1 MAEGTYSGLNR
12 KGVHLGDIMNDKRR
26 VSVDGEDF
34 EVSMLKDG
42 DFWKVE
48 VEGKVFSIKV
58 DGGERDSLSPRKKKG
73 ARKAK
78 RSGVVSSSIPGKII
92 SISVTKEEI
101 VSEGDVIMI
110 LEAMKMQNEIQAPI
124 SGKIIE
130 LNCEPGD
137 SVEANSPLMVI
148 EPPTEES
155 K

>member
-1 MAEGTYSGLNR
+1 MS
-12 KGVHLGDIMNDKRR
+12 DKRK

-34 EVSMLKDG
+34 EVSIAKEG
-42 DFWKVE
+42 DFWKVG
-48 VEGKVFSIKV
+48 VEGRVFSVKV
-58 DGGERDSLSPRKKKG
+58 DGSKGVTLPPKKKKG

-92 SISVTKEEI
+92 SISVSEDDL

>member
-1 MAEGTYSGLNR
+1 MS
-12 KGVHLGDIMNDKRR
+12 DKRK
-26 VSVDGEDF
+26 VNVDGEDF
-34 EVSMLKDG
+34 EVSMEKEG

-48 VEGKVFSIKV
+48 VEGKIFSIKV
-58 DGGERDSLSPRKKKG
+58 DGSKGGSLSPRKKKG

-92 SISVTKEEI
+92 SISVSQDEFL
-101 VSEGDVIMI
+101 SEGDVIMI

-124 SGKIIE
+124 SGKITE

-137 SVEANSPLMVI
+137 SIEANSPLMVI
-148 EPPTEES
+148 EPPIDDS

>member
-1 MAEGTYSGLNR
+1 ME
-12 KGVHLGDIMNDKRR
+12 K
-26 VSVDGEDF
+26 E
-34 EVSMLKDG
+34 G

-48 VEGKVFSIKV
+48 VEGKTFSIKV
-58 DGGERDSLSPRKKKG
+58 DGSKGGSLSPRKKKG

-92 SISVTKEEI
+92 SISVSQDEF

-124 SGKIIE
+124 SGKITE

-137 SVEANSPLMVI
+137 SIEANSPLMVI
-148 EPPTEES
+148 EPPIDDS

>member
-1 MAEGTYSGLNR
+1 MS
-12 KGVHLGDIMNDKRR
+12 DKRK
-26 VSVDGEDF
+26 VNVDGEDF
-34 EVSMLKDG
+34 EVSMEKEG

-48 VEGKVFSIKV
+48 VEGKIFSIKV
-58 DGGERDSLSPRKKKG
+58 DGSKGGSLSPRKKKG

-92 SISVTKEEI
+92 SISVRQDEF

-124 SGKIIE
+124 SGKITE

-137 SVEANSPLMVI
+137 SIEANSPLMVI
-148 EPPTEES
+148 EPPIDDS

>member
-1 MAEGTYSGLNR
+1 MS
-12 KGVHLGDIMNDKRR
+12 DKRK
-26 VSVDGEDF
+26 VNVDGEDF
-34 EVSMLKDG
+34 EVSMEKEG
-42 DFWKVE
+42 DFWKGE
-48 VEGKVFSIKV
+48 VEGKIFSIKV
-58 DGGERDSLSPRKKKG
+58 DGSKGGSLSPRKKKG

-92 SISVTKEEI
+92 SISVSQDEF

-124 SGKIIE
+124 SGKITE

-137 SVEANSPLMVI
+137 SIEANSPLMVI
-148 EPPTEES
+148 EPPIDDS

>member
-1 MAEGTYSGLNR
+1 MS
-12 KGVHLGDIMNDKRR
+12 DKRK
-26 VSVDGEDF
+26 VNVDGEDF
-34 EVSMLKDG
+34 EVSMEKEG
-42 DFWKVE
+42 DFWKVK
-48 VEGKVFSIKV
+48 VEGKTFSIKV
-58 DGGERDSLSPRKKKG
+58 DGSKGGSLSPRKKKG

-92 SISVTKEEI
+92 SISVSQDEF

-124 SGKIIE
+124 SGKITE

-137 SVEANSPLMVI
+137 SIEANSPLMVI
-148 EPPTEES
+148 EPPIDDS

>member
-1 MAEGTYSGLNR
+1 MS
-12 KGVHLGDIMNDKRR
+12 DKRK
-26 VSVDGEDF
+26 VNVDGEDF
-34 EVSMLKDG
+34 EVSMEKEG

-48 VEGKVFSIKV
+48 VEGKIFSVKV
-58 DGGERDSLSPRKKKG
+58 DGSKGGSLSPRKKKG

-92 SISVTKEEI
+92 SISVSQDEF

-124 SGKIIE
+124 SGKITE
-130 LNCEPGD
+130 LNCGPGD
-137 SVEANSPLMVI
+137 SIEANSPLMVI
-148 EPPTEES
+148 EPPIDDS

>member
-1 MAEGTYSGLNR
+1 
-12 KGVHLGDIMNDKRR
+12 MNDKRK
-26 VSVDGEDF
+26 VNVDGEDF
-34 EVSMLKDG
+34 EVSMEKEG

-48 VEGKVFSIKV
+48 VEGRVFSVKV
-58 DGGERDSLSPRKKKG
+58 DGSKGESSSPRKKKG
-73 ARKAK
+73 ARKTK

-92 SISVTKEEI
+92 SISVRQDEL

-124 SGKIIE
+124 SGKITE

-137 SVEANSPLMVI
+137 SIEANSPLMVI
-148 EPPTEES
+148 EPAIDDS

>member
-1 MAEGTYSGLNR
+1 MS
-12 KGVHLGDIMNDKRR
+12 DKRK
-26 VSVDGEDF
+26 VNVDGEDF
-34 EVSMLKDG
+34 EVSMEKEG

-48 VEGKVFSIKV
+48 VEGKIFSIKV
-58 DGGERDSLSPRKKKG
+58 DGSKGGSLSPRIKMG

-92 SISVTKEEI
+92 SISVSQDEF

-124 SGKIIE
+124 SGKITE

-137 SVEANSPLMVI
+137 SIEANSPLMVI
-148 EPPTEES
+148 EPPIDDS

>member
-1 MAEGTYSGLNR
+1 MS
-12 KGVHLGDIMNDKRR
+12 DKRK
-26 VSVDGEDF
+26 VNVDGEDF
-34 EVSMLKDG
+34 EVSMEKEG
-42 DFWKVE
+42 DFWKAE
-48 VEGKVFSIKV
+48 VEGKIFSIKV
-58 DGGERDSLSPRKKKG
+58 DGSKGGSLSPRKKKG

-92 SISVTKEEI
+92 SISVSQDEF

-124 SGKIIE
+124 SGKITE

-137 SVEANSPLMVI
+137 SIEANSPLMVI
-148 EPPTEES
+148 EPPIDDS

>member
-1 MAEGTYSGLNR
+1 MS
-12 KGVHLGDIMNDKRR
+12 DKRK
-26 VSVDGEDF
+26 VNVDGEDF
-34 EVSMLKDG
+34 EVSMEKEG

-48 VEGKVFSIKV
+48 VEGKIFSIKV
-58 DGGERDSLSPRKKKG
+58 DGSKGGSLSPRKKKG
-73 ARKAK
+73 DRKAK

-92 SISVTKEEI
+92 SISVSQDEF

-124 SGKIIE
+124 SGKITE

-137 SVEANSPLMVI
+137 SIEANSPLMVI
-148 EPPTEES
+148 EPPIDDS

>member
-1 MAEGTYSGLNR
+1 
-12 KGVHLGDIMNDKRR
+12 MNDKRK
-26 VSVDGEDF
+26 VNVDGEDF
-34 EVSMLKDG
+34 EVSMEKEG

-48 VEGKVFSIKV
+48 VEGKTFSIKV
-58 DGGERDSLSPRKKKG
+58 DGSKGGSLSPRKKKG

-92 SISVTKEEI
+92 SISVSQDEF

-124 SGKIIE
+124 SGKITE

-137 SVEANSPLMVI
+137 SIEANSPLMVI
-148 EPPTEES
+148 EPPIDDS

>member
-1 MAEGTYSGLNR
+1 MS
-12 KGVHLGDIMNDKRR
+12 DKRK
-26 VSVDGEDF
+26 VNVDGEDF
-34 EVSMLKDG
+34 EVSMEKEG

-48 VEGKVFSIKV
+48 VEGKIFSIKV
-58 DGGERDSLSPRKKKG
+58 DGSKGGSLSPRKKKG

-92 SISVTKEEI
+92 SISVSQDEF

-124 SGKIIE
+124 SE

-137 SVEANSPLMVI
+137 SIEANSPLMVI
-148 EPPTEES
+148 EPPIDDS

>member
-1 MAEGTYSGLNR
+1 MS
-12 KGVHLGDIMNDKRR
+12 DKRK
-26 VSVDGEDF
+26 VKVDGEDF
-34 EVSMLKDG
+34 EVSMEKEG

-48 VEGKVFSIKV
+48 VEGKIFSIKV
-58 DGGERDSLSPRKKKG
+58 DGSKGGSLSPRKKKG

-92 SISVTKEEI
+92 SISVSQDEF

-124 SGKIIE
+124 SGKITE

-137 SVEANSPLMVI
+137 SIEANSPLMVI
-148 EPPTEES
+148 EPPIDDS

>member
-1 MAEGTYSGLNR
+1 MS
-12 KGVHLGDIMNDKRR
+12 DKRK
-26 VSVDGEDF
+26 VNVDGEDF
-34 EVSMLKDG
+34 EVSMEKEG

-48 VEGKVFSIKV
+48 VEGKTFSIKV
-58 DGGERDSLSPRKKKG
+58 DGSKGGSLSPRKKKG

-92 SISVTKEEI
+92 SISVSQDEF

-110 LEAMKMQNEIQAPI
+110 LEAMEMQNEIQAPI
-124 SGKIIE
+124 SGKITE

-137 SVEANSPLMVI
+137 SIEANSPLMVI
-148 EPPTEES
+148 EPPIDDS

>member
-1 MAEGTYSGLNR
+1 MS
-12 KGVHLGDIMNDKRR
+12 DKRK
-26 VSVDGEDF
+26 VKVDGEDF
-34 EVSMLKDG
+34 EVSMEKEG

-48 VEGKVFSIKV
+48 VEGKTFSIKV
-58 DGGERDSLSPRKKKG
+58 DGSKGGSLSPRKKKG

-92 SISVTKEEI
+92 SISVSQDEF

-124 SGKIIE
+124 SGKITE

-137 SVEANSPLMVI
+137 SIEANSPLMVI
-148 EPPTEES
+148 EPPIDDS

>member
-1 MAEGTYSGLNR
+1 MS
-12 KGVHLGDIMNDKRR
+12 DKRK
-26 VSVDGEDF
+26 VNVDGEDF
-34 EVSMLKDG
+34 EVSMEKEG

-48 VEGKVFSIKV
+48 VEGKTFSIKV
-58 DGGERDSLSPRKKKG
+58 DGSKGGSLSPRKKKG

-92 SISVTKEEI
+92 SISVSQDEF

-124 SGKIIE
+124 SGKITE

-137 SVEANSPLMVI
+137 SIEANSPLMVI
-148 EPPTEES
+148 EPPSDDS

>member
-1 MAEGTYSGLNR
+1 MS
-12 KGVHLGDIMNDKRR
+12 DKRK
-26 VSVDGEDF
+26 VKVDGEDF
-34 EVSMLKDG
+34 EVSMEKEG

-48 VEGKVFSIKV
+48 VEGKIFSVKV
-58 DGGERDSLSPRKKKG
+58 DGSKGGSLSPRKKKG
-73 ARKAK
+73 ARKTK

-92 SISVTKEEI
+92 SISVSQDEF

-124 SGKIIE
+124 SGKITE

-137 SVEANSPLMVI
+137 SIEAYSPLMVI
-148 EPPTEES
+148 EPPIDDS